1 MTRLRVGVVGA
12 GIGAAHVEAWS
23 ALPDRYEVV
32 VLCDLDQAR
41 AAAVAGRFAVP
52 AVTASFDDL
61 LARRPDIV
69 DICTPPALHRAQAVA
84 ALAAGCHVVVEKP
97 AACSLAEID
106 AIAAAEAASGRSVC
120 PIFQYRFGNGFA
132 RLQHLI
138 AKGLAGRP
146 ALATAETH
154 WHRDAAYYAAAPWR
168 GTIAGELG
176 GCLASHAIHV
186 HDMLCEVLG
195 PLASVHARTSS
206 RLKRNQTE
214 DTAVLSLA
222 FASGAFA
229 TSSVTLSSRQEISR
243 LRFVFEDL
251 VAESGLA
258 PYEPGRDPWRFE
270 PDDPVGRAGIA
281 GALAD
286 FTPLPERFTGQF
298 LRLHHALTADAPL
311 PVGLADARRSIE
323 LLTAAY
329 HSALTGAAV
338 PLPLP
343 PDHPLYGGWGDALRH
358 AAAC

>member
-23 ALPDRYEVV
+23 ALPDRYEVA
-32 VLCDLDQAR
+32 VLCDLDPAR

-138 AKGLAGRP
+138 GKGLAGRP

-206 RLKRNQTE
+206 RLKRNETE

-229 TSSVTLSSRQEISR
+229 TSSVTLSSRQEILRGCASSSR
-243 LRFVFEDL
+243 TSSPKAASRPTSP
-251 VAESGLA
+251 AA
-258 PYEPGRDPWRFE
+258 TPGASSRTTRWAGPASPGPSPTSPRS
-270 PDDPVGRAGIA
+270 PSASRASSCGST
-281 GALAD
+281 
-286 FTPLPERFTGQF
+286 TP
-298 LRLHHALTADAPL
+298 
-311 PVGLADARRSIE
+311 
-323 LLTAAY
+323 
-329 HSALTGAAV
+329 
-338 PLPLP
+338 
-343 PDHPLYGGWGDALRH
+343 
-358 AAAC
+358 